1 MHRLLVPSE
10 QLASDS
16 PVLPKEAANHL
27 KVLRPKDGEEI
38 ELFDGSG
45 KSRRFSVEGGGK
57 NFRLAALSPVC
68 TAPRASRSLTL
79 FACVTKGS
87 RWDWTIEKATELG
100 VTRIVP
106 VVSARTIV
114 RIGADEQE
122 AKRAR
127 WIRIAE
133 DAARQSDAKW
143 IPEIHEP
150 VSFAESLPLV
160 RETTCFVGALTNP
173 PPQPLLQE
181 LMNMQQAAFPVPH
194 SLGSRFAR
202 RVCFPKGRKPPQGA
216 VTLKAMD
223 LLNVVIL
230 LGHCH
235 KPCLISMQAHRG
247 RPCRLSGRWKS
258 TPCSSS
264 RMRGDG
270 TSRTT
275 PCSPLRG
282 CVRQG

>member
-45 KSRRFSVEGGGK
+45 KSRRFSVAGSGK

-68 TAPRASRSLTL
+68 AALRAPWSLTL

-100 VTRIVP
+100 VTCIVP
-106 VVSARTIV
+106 VISARTIV
-114 RIGADEQE
+114 RIGLGERE

-173 PPQPLLQE
+173 PPRPLLKA
-181 LMNMQQAAFPVPH
+181 LIIDMQQAAGDISDSFSIYVGPEGDFSPEELAALIEIATPV
-194 SLGSRFAR
+194 SFGSTILRAETAAIYG
-202 RVCFPKGRKPPQGA
+202 VS
-216 VTLKAMD
+216 VLKSFLDA
-223 LLNVVIL
+223 
-230 LGHCH
+230 
-235 KPCLISMQAHRG
+235 AY
-247 RPCRLSGRWKS
+247 S
-258 TPCSSS
+258 TP
-264 RMRGDG
+264 
-270 TSRTT
+270 
-275 PCSPLRG
+275 
-282 CVRQG
+282 

>member
-114 RIGADEQE
+114 RIGADERE

-143 IPEIHEP
+143 ILR
-150 VSFAESLPLV
+150 SGFRKS
-160 RETTCFVGALTNP
+160 T
-173 PPQPLLQE
+173 
-181 LMNMQQAAFPVPH
+181 
-194 SLGSRFAR
+194 SRFR
-202 RVCFPKGRKPPQGA
+202 SRSR
-216 VTLKAMD
+216 
-223 LLNVVIL
+223 
-230 LGHCH
+230 
-235 KPCLISMQAHRG
+235 
-247 RPCRLSGRWKS
+247 CRL
-258 TPCSSS
+258 
-264 RMRGDG
+264 
-270 TSRTT
+270 
-275 PCSPLRG
+275 
-282 CVRQG
+282 CVRPHALSVRLQTRRPSRCLRR

>member
-1 MHRLLVPSE
+1 MHRLLVCSE
-10 QLASDS
+10 QLTSDS

-38 ELFDGSG
+38 ELFDGCG

-114 RIGADEQE
+114 RIGADERE

-173 PPQPLLQE
+173 TPRPLLKALIE
-181 LMNMQQAAFPVPH
+181 LQQAAIPTPVPH
-194 SLGSRFAR
+194 SLGTRFAR
-202 RVCFPKGRKPPQGA
+202 RVCFPMGRKPPQGA
-216 VTLKAMD
+216 VTFPDSLSIYVGPEGDFSPEELAALIEIAMPVSFGSTILRAETAAIYGVSVLKSFLDA
-223 LLNVVIL
+223 
-230 LGHCH
+230 
-235 KPCLISMQAHRG
+235 AY
-247 RPCRLSGRWKS
+247 S
-258 TPCSSS
+258 TP
-264 RMRGDG
+264 
-270 TSRTT
+270 
-275 PCSPLRG
+275 
-282 CVRQG
+282 

>member
-114 RIGADEQE
+114 RIGADERE

-173 PPQPLLQE
+173 PPQPLLKA
-181 LMNMQQAAFPVPH
+181 LIDLQQAAIPAPVPH
-194 SLGSRFAR
+194 SPFPDSLSIYVGPEGDFSPEELAALIEIATPVSFGSTILRAETAAIYG
-202 RVCFPKGRKPPQGA
+202 VS
-216 VTLKAMD
+216 VLKSFLD
-223 LLNVVIL
+223 
-230 LGHCH
+230 
-235 KPCLISMQAHRG
+235 
-247 RPCRLSGRWKS
+247 CR
-258 TPCSSS
+258 
-264 RMRGDG
+264 
-270 TSRTT
+270 
-275 PCSPLRG
+275 
-282 CVRQG
+282 

>member
-10 QLASDS
+10 PLASDS

-114 RIGADEQE
+114 RIGADERE

-173 PPQPLLQE
+173 PPRPLLKA
-181 LMNMQQAAFPVPH
+181 LIDLQQAAIPAPVPTPARASPSATRFARGIRSPFPVPH
-194 SLGSRFAR
+194 SPFPDSLSIYVGPEGDFSPEELAALIDIATPVSFGSTILRAETAAIYG
-202 RVCFPKGRKPPQGA
+202 VS
-216 VTLKAMD
+216 VLKSFLD
-223 LLNVVIL
+223 
-230 LGHCH
+230 
-235 KPCLISMQAHRG
+235 
-247 RPCRLSGRWKS
+247 CR
-258 TPCSSS
+258 
-264 RMRGDG
+264 
-270 TSRTT
+270 
-275 PCSPLRG
+275 
-282 CVRQG
+282 

>member
-1 MHRLLVPSE
+1 MHRLLVSAE
-10 QLASDS
+10 TLESDQA
-16 PVLPKEAANHL
+16 VLPSDAAHHL
-27 KVLRPKDGEEI
+27 KVVRPKLGETI
-38 ELFDGSG
+38 ELFDGVG
-45 KSRRFSVEGGGK
+45 RSRLYRCGASSTVP
-57 NFRLAALSPVC
+57 LAAAGDLVV
-68 TAPRASRSLTL
+68 APPSAFQVTL

-114 RIGADEQE
+114 RIGADERE

-173 PPQPLLQE
+173 PPRPMVEAMRSSCGRLGDAPLPDFPRSFSVYVGPEGDFSPEE
-181 LMNMQQAAFPVPH
+181 LAALIEIATPV
-194 SLGSRFAR
+194 SFGSTILRAETAAIYG
-202 RVCFPKGRKPPQGA
+202 VS
-216 VTLKAMD
+216 VLKSFLDAAYS
-223 LLNVVIL
+223 N
-230 LGHCH
+230 
-235 KPCLISMQAHRG
+235 P
-247 RPCRLSGRWKS
+247 
-258 TPCSSS
+258 
-264 RMRGDG
+264 
-270 TSRTT
+270 
-275 PCSPLRG
+275 
-282 CVRQG
+282 

>member
-1 MHRLLVPSE
+1 MHRLLVPFE

-38 ELFDGSG
+38 ELFDGRG
-45 KSRRFSVEGGGK
+45 KSRRFSVAGGGK
-57 NFRLAALSPVC
+57 DFRLAALSPVC
-68 TAPRASRSLTL
+68 AAPRASRSLTL

-106 VVSARTIV
+106 VISARTIV
-114 RIGADEQE
+114 RIGLGERE

-150 VSFAESLPLV
+150 VSFAESLPLAPN
-160 RETTCFVGALTNP
+160 G
-173 PPQPLLQE
+173 
-181 LMNMQQAAFPVPH
+181 
-194 SLGSRFAR
+194 
-202 RVCFPKGRKPPQGA
+202 
-216 VTLKAMD
+216 
-223 LLNVVIL
+223 
-230 LGHCH
+230 
-235 KPCLISMQAHRG
+235 
-247 RPCRLSGRWKS
+247 
-258 TPCSSS
+258 
-264 RMRGDG
+264 
-270 TSRTT
+270 
-275 PCSPLRG
+275 
-282 CVRQG
+282 

>member
-45 KSRRFSVEGGGK
+45 KSRRFSVEGAGK
-57 NFRLAALSPVC
+57 NFRFAALSPVC
-68 TAPRASRSLTL
+68 ASARASRTLTL

-114 RIGADEQE
+114 RIGADERE

-173 PPQPLLQE
+173 PPRPLLQE
-181 LMNMQQAAFPVPH
+181 LMNMQQAAFPVPRSPFPIPH
-194 SLGSRFAR
+194 SPFPVPHSPFPDSLSIYVGPEGDFSPEELAALIEIATPVSFGSTILRAETAAIYG
-202 RVCFPKGRKPPQGA
+202 VS
-216 VTLKAMD
+216 VLKSFLD
-223 LLNVVIL
+223 
-230 LGHCH
+230 
-235 KPCLISMQAHRG
+235 
-247 RPCRLSGRWKS
+247 CR
-258 TPCSSS
+258 
-264 RMRGDG
+264 
-270 TSRTT
+270 
-275 PCSPLRG
+275 
-282 CVRQG
+282 

>member
-57 NFRLAALSPVC
+57 NFRLAALTPVC

-114 RIGADEQE
+114 RIGADERE

-173 PPQPLLQE
+173 PPQPLLKA
-181 LMNMQQAAFPVPH
+181 LIDLQQAATPAPFPRSPFPIPH
-194 SLGSRFAR
+194 SSFPDSLSIYVGPEGDFSPEELAALVEIATPVSFGSTILRAETAAIYG
-202 RVCFPKGRKPPQGA
+202 VS
-216 VTLKAMD
+216 VLKSFLD
-223 LLNVVIL
+223 
-230 LGHCH
+230 
-235 KPCLISMQAHRG
+235 
-247 RPCRLSGRWKS
+247 CR
-258 TPCSSS
+258 
-264 RMRGDG
+264 
-270 TSRTT
+270 
-275 PCSPLRG
+275 
-282 CVRQG
+282 

>member
-10 QLASDS
+10 QLTSDS

-38 ELFDGSG
+38 ELFDGRG
-45 KSRRFSVEGGGK
+45 KSRRFSVAGGGK
-57 NFRLAALSPVC
+57 DFRLAALSPVC
-68 TAPRASRSLTL
+68 AAPRASRSLTL

-100 VTRIVP
+100 VTCIVP
-106 VVSARTIV
+106 VISARTIV
-114 RIGADEQE
+114 RIGADERE

-160 RETTCFVGALTNP
+160 RATTCFVGALTNP
-173 PPQPLLQE
+173 PPRPLLKA
-181 LMNMQQAAFPVPH
+181 LIDLQQAAIPAPVPRSPFPVPH
-194 SLGSRFAR
+194 SPFPDSLSIYVGPEGDFSPEELAALIDIATPVSFGSTILRAETAAIYG
-202 RVCFPKGRKPPQGA
+202 VS
-216 VTLKAMD
+216 VLKSFLD
-223 LLNVVIL
+223 
-230 LGHCH
+230 
-235 KPCLISMQAHRG
+235 
-247 RPCRLSGRWKS
+247 CR
-258 TPCSSS
+258 
-264 RMRGDG
+264 
-270 TSRTT
+270 
-275 PCSPLRG
+275 
-282 CVRQG
+282 

>member
-38 ELFDGSG
+38 ELFDGFG

-114 RIGADEQE
+114 RIGADERE

-173 PPQPLLQE
+173 PPQPLLKA
-181 LMNMQQAAFPVPH
+181 LIDLQQAAIPAPVPH
-194 SLGSRFAR
+194 SPFPDSLSIYVGPEGDFSPEELAALIEIATPVSFGSTILRAETAAIYG
-202 RVCFPKGRKPPQGA
+202 VS
-216 VTLKAMD
+216 VLKSFLDA
-223 LLNVVIL
+223 
-230 LGHCH
+230 
-235 KPCLISMQAHRG
+235 AY
-247 RPCRLSGRWKS
+247 S
-258 TPCSSS
+258 TP
-264 RMRGDG
+264 
-270 TSRTT
+270 
-275 PCSPLRG
+275 
-282 CVRQG
+282 

>member
-57 NFRLAALSPVC
+57 NFRLTALSPVC
-68 TAPRASRSLTL
+68 AAPRAPWSLTL

-87 RWDWTIEKATELG
+87 RWDWTIEKTTELG

-114 RIGADEQE
+114 RIGADELE

-173 PPQPLLQE
+173 SPRPMVEAMRSSCGRLGDAPLPDSPRSFAVYVGPEGDFSPEE
-181 LMNMQQAAFPVPH
+181 LAALVEIATPV
-194 SLGSRFAR
+194 SFGSTILRAETAAIYG
-202 RVCFPKGRKPPQGA
+202 VS
-216 VTLKAMD
+216 VLKSFLDA
-223 LLNVVIL
+223 
-230 LGHCH
+230 
-235 KPCLISMQAHRG
+235 AY
-247 RPCRLSGRWKS
+247 
-258 TPCSSS
+258 SSV
-264 RMRGDG
+264 
-270 TSRTT
+270 
-275 PCSPLRG
+275 P
-282 CVRQG
+282 

>member
-45 KSRRFSVEGGGK
+45 KSRRFSVVGGGK
-57 NFRLAALSPVC
+57 NFHLAALSPVC
-68 TAPRASRSLTL
+68 ASARASRTLTL

-114 RIGADEQE
+114 RIGADERE

-173 PPQPLLQE
+173 PPQPMVEAMRSSCGRLGDAPLPDSPRSFAVYVGPEGDFSPEE
-181 LMNMQQAAFPVPH
+181 LAALIEIATPV
-194 SLGSRFAR
+194 SFGSTILRAETAAIYG
-202 RVCFPKGRKPPQGA
+202 VS
-216 VTLKAMD
+216 VLKSFLDA
-223 LLNVVIL
+223 
-230 LGHCH
+230 
-235 KPCLISMQAHRG
+235 AY
-247 RPCRLSGRWKS
+247 
-258 TPCSSS
+258 SSV
-264 RMRGDG
+264 
-270 TSRTT
+270 
-275 PCSPLRG
+275 P
-282 CVRQG
+282 

>member
-114 RIGADEQE
+114 RIGADERE

-173 PPQPLLQE
+173 PPQPLLKA
-181 LMNMQQAAFPVPH
+181 LIDLQQAATPAPVPHSPFPVPH
-194 SLGSRFAR
+194 SPFPIPHSPFPDSLSIYVGPEGDFSPEELAALIEIATPVSFGSTILRAETAAIYG
-202 RVCFPKGRKPPQGA
+202 VS
-216 VTLKAMD
+216 VLKSFLD
-223 LLNVVIL
+223 
-230 LGHCH
+230 
-235 KPCLISMQAHRG
+235 
-247 RPCRLSGRWKS
+247 CR
-258 TPCSSS
+258 
-264 RMRGDG
+264 
-270 TSRTT
+270 
-275 PCSPLRG
+275 
-282 CVRQG
+282 

>member
-1 MHRLLVPSE
+1 MHRLLVPSAE
-10 QLASDS
+10 LESDS
-16 PVLPKEAANHL
+16 PILPKEAANHL

-38 ELFDGSG
+38 ELFDGCG
-45 KSRRFSVEGGGK
+45 KSRRFSVAGGGK
-57 NFRLAALSPVC
+57 NFRLAALSPAC
-68 TAPRASRSLTL
+68 TVSRASWSLTL

-114 RIGADEQE
+114 RIGADERE

-143 IPEIHEP
+143 LPEVHEP

-181 LMNMQQAAFPVPH
+181 LMNMQQAAFPVPRSPFPVPH

-202 RVCFPKGRKPPQGA
+202 RVCFPMGRKPPQGA
-216 VTLKAMD
+216 VTFPDSLSIYVGPEGDFSPEELAALIEIATPVSFGSTILRAETAAIYGVSVLKSFLDA
-223 LLNVVIL
+223 
-230 LGHCH
+230 
-235 KPCLISMQAHRG
+235 AY
-247 RPCRLSGRWKS
+247 S
-258 TPCSSS
+258 TP
-264 RMRGDG
+264 
-270 TSRTT
+270 
-275 PCSPLRG
+275 
-282 CVRQG
+282 

>member
-38 ELFDGSG
+38 ELFDGFG
-45 KSRRFSVEGGGK
+45 KSRRFSVVGGGK

-114 RIGADEQE
+114 RIGADERE

-173 PPQPLLQE
+173 PPQPLLKA
-181 LMNMQQAAFPVPH
+181 LIDLQQAAIPAPVPH
-194 SLGSRFAR
+194 SPFPIPHSPFPDSLSIYVGPEGDFSPEELAALIEIATPVSFGSTILRAETAAIYG
-202 RVCFPKGRKPPQGA
+202 VS
-216 VTLKAMD
+216 VLKSFLD
-223 LLNVVIL
+223 
-230 LGHCH
+230 
-235 KPCLISMQAHRG
+235 
-247 RPCRLSGRWKS
+247 CR
-258 TPCSSS
+258 
-264 RMRGDG
+264 
-270 TSRTT
+270 
-275 PCSPLRG
+275 
-282 CVRQG
+282 

>member
-1 MHRLLVPSE
+1 MHRLLVDT
-10 QLASDS
+10 ASLENEA
-16 PVLPKEAANHL
+16 PVLSSEAAAHL
-27 KVLRPKDGEEI
+27 KVVRPKSGERV
-38 ELFDGSG
+38 ELFDGKGRTREYAVTASG
-45 KSRRFSVEGGGK
+45 RGFV
-57 NFRLAALSPVC
+57 LAAA
-68 TAPRASRSLTL
+68 APAAEFPRPPAMTL

-114 RIGADEQE
+114 RIGADERE

-173 PPQPLLQE
+173 PPRPMVEAMRSSCGRLGDAPLPDLPRSFSVFVGPEGDFSPEE
-181 LMNMQQAAFPVPH
+181 LAALIEIATPV
-194 SLGSRFAR
+194 SFGSTILRAETAAIYG
-202 RVCFPKGRKPPQGA
+202 VS
-216 VTLKAMD
+216 VLKSFLD
-223 LLNVVIL
+223 
-230 LGHCH
+230 
-235 KPCLISMQAHRG
+235 
-247 RPCRLSGRWKS
+247 CR
-258 TPCSSS
+258 
-264 RMRGDG
+264 
-270 TSRTT
+270 
-275 PCSPLRG
+275 
-282 CVRQG
+282 

>member
-45 KSRRFSVEGGGK
+45 KSRRFSVAGGGK
-57 NFRLAALSPVC
+57 DFRLAALSPVC

-114 RIGADEQE
+114 RIGADERE

-173 PPQPLLQE
+173 PPQPLLKA
-181 LMNMQQAAFPVPH
+181 LIDLQQAAIPAPVPH
-194 SLGSRFAR
+194 SPFPDSLSIYVGPEGDFSPEELAALIEIATPVSFGSTILRAETAAIYG
-202 RVCFPKGRKPPQGA
+202 VSI
-216 VTLKAMD
+216 LKSFLD
-223 LLNVVIL
+223 
-230 LGHCH
+230 
-235 KPCLISMQAHRG
+235 
-247 RPCRLSGRWKS
+247 CR
-258 TPCSSS
+258 
-264 RMRGDG
+264 
-270 TSRTT
+270 
-275 PCSPLRG
+275 
-282 CVRQG
+282 